1 VNLFNEED
9 DGASLSAETQ
19 SEHTETLSEGTDDSD
34 APGHG

>member
-1 VNLFNEED
+1 MNLFNEKD

-19 SEHTETLSEGTDDSD
+19 SEHTETHSEDTDDSD